1 MERDYIGNLGD
12 RDNKQTI
19 KFISTKANTLKALN
33 EVIKLGYIEE
43 MLIIT
48 AKEYH
53 RDKKKT
59 ADKIIEKFK
68 GEKIVVRS
76 SSTNEDCF
84 VKSNAGHYTSILD
97 VDSTNET
104 AIINAIDTVLKS

>member
-59 ADKIIEKFK
+59 ADKIIEKFLPYFQK
-68 GEKIVVRS
+68 NGTFALIYI
-76 SSTNEDCF
+76 F
-84 VKSNAGHYTSILD
+84 
-97 VDSTNET
+97 
-104 AIINAIDTVLKS
+104 

>member
-1 MERDYIGNLGD
+1 MDRDYIGNLGD

-68 GEKIVVRS
+68 GEK
-76 SSTNEDCF
+76 
-84 VKSNAGHYTSILD
+84 
-97 VDSTNET
+97 
-104 AIINAIDTVLKS
+104 

>member
-1 MERDYIGNLGD
+1 MDRDYIGNLGD

-53 RDKKKT
+53 K
-59 ADKIIEKFK
+59 
-68 GEKIVVRS
+68 
-76 SSTNEDCF
+76 
-84 VKSNAGHYTSILD
+84 
-97 VDSTNET
+97 
-104 AIINAIDTVLKS
+104 